1 MVFFAFCNPFLPNL
15 KARAQAGLSE
25 LSIEGL
31 VEYMNEQI
39 YIVEETYHDE
49 ILDYIEKLY
58 INFFPL
64 YNMTADE
71 EGRY

>member
-1 MVFFAFCNPFLPNL
+1 
-15 KARAQAGLSE
+15 
-25 LSIEGL
+25 
-31 VEYMNEQI
+31 MNEQI